1 MKAYVRTGLSQGK
14 NNHAEIA
21 FPAGPADGAGMSP
34 EAARLIARHE
44 LQPLP
49 REGGF
54 FRRTWTSPETAP
66 GLGARPVSTA
76 ILFLMTPDA
85 FSALHCLD
93 ADEIWSFQSGD
104 PVQHLRLEPATG
116 RAHLTILG
124 PDGASGQEHQL
135 VVPAGVWQA
144 ARPFPRGIK
153 GWSLVAATMTPGWD
167 EAGFVL
173 GEASELGARFP
184 AAAEVIVRF
193 VR

>member
-1 MKAYVRTGLSQGK
+1 M
-14 NNHAEIA
+14 N
-21 FPAGPADGAGMSP
+21 P

-54 FRRTWTSPETAP
+54 FRRTWTSPETVP
-66 GLGARPVSTA
+66 GHADRPASTA
-76 ILFLMTPDA
+76 ILFLMTPES
-85 FSALHCLD
+85 FSALHRLD
-93 ADEIWSFQSGD
+93 ADELWSFQSGD

-167 EAGFVL
+167 EAGFELGDAREL
-173 GEASELGARFP
+173 GERFP
-184 AAAEVIVRF
+184 AAAVVIPQFAR
-193 VR
+193 

>member
-1 MKAYVRTGLSQGK
+1 MGLPQGK
-14 NNHAEIA
+14 NSHPGIA
-21 FPAGPADGAGMSP
+21 FPAGPAFGAGMSP

-54 FRRTWTSPETAP
+54 FRRTWTSPETVAGNP
-66 GLGARPVSTA
+66 GRPASTA

-85 FSALHCLD
+85 FSALHRLD
-93 ADEIWSFQSGD
+93 AAEHWSFQSGD

-116 RAHLTILG
+116 GVYLTILG
-124 PDGASGQEHQL
+124 SDGASGQEHQL

-144 ARPFPRGIK
+144 ARPLPRGIK

-167 EAGFVL
+167 EAGFELGDARVL
-173 GEASELGARFP
+173 GERFP
-184 AAAEVIVRF
+184 AAAVIPQFAR
-193 VR
+193 